1 MVARSFR
8 VCEDGKGRENVRAEP
23 SCLGVS
29 DMVAVGRLVSCAFA
43 SSSDVSVVPA
53 SACCTVWL
61 SARTVPSRCWLEC
74 CFASAM
80 RLSKSGFCAKYF
92 LMASSSVGDETAGLA
107 GGMGTF
113 FFGGMRVSLATQE
126 RQRLLI

>member
-1 MVARSFR
+1 
-8 VCEDGKGRENVRAEP
+8 
-23 SCLGVS
+23 
-29 DMVAVGRLVSCAFA
+29 MVAVWRPFSRAFTA
-43 SSSDVSVVPA
+43 NFADSVL
-53 SACCTVWL
+53 SAYTGLPLWL
-61 SARTVPSRCWLEC
+61 SSVAFPFWFWLVC

-113 FFGGMRVSLATQE
+113 FFGGMRDSLATKE